1 MGLGVGMVRGLA
13 VGCLILG
20 GILVGAGFVTVA
32 SSGAAVAQTV
42 SSIVVDGNR
51 RVEADTVRSY
61 FRPGPGGRIGPE
73 QEDEALKAL
82 LATGLFSDVRISHS
96 GGRIVVTVVE
106 NPVINRVAFE
116 GNKKAK
122 DEQLTAEV
130 QSKPRGTL
138 SRPTVQADVQR
149 IIEIYHRSGR
159 FDVTV
164 TPKIIE
170 LPNNRVDLVFEIREG
185 EKTGVKELRFVGA
198 QAFSHGRLKDVIKTS
213 QSNWLSF
220 LQTTDIY
227 DPDRVEAD
235 RDLLRRFYLK
245 HGYADVRIVSAVGEY
260 DPAIKGFIVTFTID
274 EGTQYR
280 VGTIEILSNVRAIDP
295 TALRGQLKLSAGSVY
310 NADLV
315 EKSVEAMTIQ
325 AARQGYA
332 FANVRPRGE
341 RNFETRTINLA
352 FVVEEGARAY
362 VERINIRG
370 NTRTRDY
377 VIRREFDLGEGDAY
391 NRALIDRAERRLKN
405 LNYFKTVKITNEP
418 GSAPDRVVINVDVEE
433 QPTGEFSVSGG
444 YSTADGFIAEVSV
457 ADRNLMGRGNL
468 GKVSVTYG
476 QRTRGFDLS
485 YVEPFLFGY
494 RMAGGIDVFARQ
506 NLASNY
512 QSYDS
517 QTIGTNLRLG
527 FALTEEIAFQPRYSF
542 YNQKVT
548 LPWQLN
554 NCQFSSNAPA
564 AGLGGT
570 GVTPTNEGVFNA
582 LDNIDTVINP
592 GTQGGCYFD
601 GEASL
606 AVRKELAAGPVN
618 VSLLGYT
625 VSYNTLDNNRNP
637 TSGLYAEL
645 RQDFAGVGGDVNFLR
660 TSGEIRNYYEVFSD
674 IVSVIKLQAGNVAPW
689 GGEDLRMLDH
699 FFMGPNLVR
708 GFQPAGIGPRDL
720 TPGTN
725 HDALGGSL
733 YWGATLEAQTPL
745 YFLPKDIGIKF
756 ATFADAGNLWSY
768 KGPTFWNVTGETLQ
782 VGLDSVSNIRA
793 SVGVGLLWDSPL
805 GPLRFD
811 LAYPLKKYCAT
822 PTGGGPEVC
831 DRTQIFRFSGG
842 TRF

>member
-1 MGLGVGMVRGLA
+1 MGLRVGMVRGLA
-13 VGCLILG
+13 ISCLILG
-20 GILVGAGFVTVA
+20 GILVGAGCVTVA
-32 SSGAAVAQTV
+32 SSGVAFAQGA
-42 SSIVVDGNR
+42 SSIVVEGSR
-51 RVEADTVRSY
+51 RVEPDTIRSY
-61 FRPGPGGRIGPE
+61 FKPGPGGRIGPE
-73 QEDEALKAL
+73 QEDEGLKAL
-82 LATGLFSDVRISHS
+82 IATGLFSDVRINHV
-96 GGRIVVTVVE
+96 GGRLVVTVVE

-122 DEQLTAEV
+122 DEQLSAEV

-149 IIEIYHRSGR
+149 IVEIYHRTGR
-159 FDVTV
+159 FDVSV

-185 EKTGVKELRFVGA
+185 EKTGVRDLRFVGA
-198 QAFSHGRLKDVIKTS
+198 QAFSHGRLKEVIKTS

-245 HGYADVRIVSAVGEY
+245 NGYADVRIVSAVGEY
-260 DPAIKGFIVTFTID
+260 DPTIKGFVVTFTID
-274 EGTQYR
+274 EGSQYR
-280 VGTIEILSNVRAIDP
+280 VGSIEVLSNVRAIDP
-295 TALRGQLKLSAGSVY
+295 TTLRNQVKLSVGSVY

-315 EKSVEAMTIQ
+315 EKTVESMTIQ
-325 AARQGYA
+325 AARYGYA

-341 RNFETRTINLA
+341 RNFEAKTISLA

-362 VERINIRG
+362 IERINIRG

-405 LNYFKTVKITNEP
+405 LNYFKVVKITNEP
-418 GSAPDRVVINVDVEE
+418 GSAPDRVVINVEVEE
-433 QPTGEFSVSGG
+433 QATGEFSVSGG

-476 QRTRGFDLS
+476 QRVRGFDVS

-494 RMAGGIDVFARQ
+494 RMAGGIDIFARQ

-512 QSYDS
+512 VSYDS

-542 YNQKVT
+542 YQQKIT
-548 LPWQLN
+548 LPINLD
-554 NCQFSSNAPA
+554 NCQFSPYALIN
-564 AGLGGT
+564 GGP
-570 GVTPTNEGVFNA
+570 GVSPTNELIRQSGA
-582 LDNIDTVINP
+582 PP
-592 GTQGGCYFD
+592 GPPLNDGGNCYAD

-618 VSLLGYT
+618 VSMLGYT

-645 RQDFAGVGGDVNFLR
+645 RQDFAGIGGDVNFIR
-660 TSGEIRNYYEVFSD
+660 TGGEIRNYYEFISD
-674 IVSVIKLQAGNVAPW
+674 IVSVFKLQAGNITPW
-689 GGEDLRMLDH
+689 GGKELRMLDQYQ
-699 FFMGPNLVR
+699 MGPNLVR
-708 GFQPAGIGPRDL
+708 GFSPAGLGPRDL
-720 TPGTN
+720 TPGTAN
-725 HDALGGSL
+725 DALGGSL
-733 YWGATLEAQTPL
+733 YWGASVEAQTPL
-745 YFLPKDIGIKF
+745 YFLPKDIGVKF
-756 ATFADAGNLWSY
+756 AVFADAGSLWSY

-782 VGLDSVSNIRA
+782 VGLDSSSMIRS

-811 LAYPLKKYCAT
+811 LAYPITKYCAT
-822 PTGGGPEVC
+822 PALGGAEVC
-831 DRTQIFRFSGG
+831 DRTQVFRFSGG